1 MVENYLLNYRSYVV
15 LVYSTA
21 NNTVNKSLRAPS
33 FNLLTILT
41 FRDFLHSKIQ
51 NKKCSPKNLKKSS
64 KI

>member
-1 MVENYLLNYRSYVV
+1 MVENYLLNYRSYV
-15 LVYSTA
+15 

-51 NKKCSPKNLKKSS
+51 NKKCSPKNLKKVQ
-64 KI
+64 KFKNII